1 VKRLRGGI
9 FGGFLNRDLVHRA
22 GESTLT
28 LSSGS
33 ILGVKRQ
40 ILHPAGVAEP
50 ADLRQDSRSI
60 PPRRSF
66 LPRSATYPGFAMPTV
81 LLVDDE
87 SSVRSALRKVLERS
101 GLTVVE
107 ADSGRGAL
115 EAIASD
121 PGISAVV
128 SDFLMPEI
136 NGLDFYDAMVAQSPH
151 LRERVVFLT
160 GAARDPR
167 VHQPLEQRGVPLISK
182 LDDLQI
188 VLDAVKLALL
198 RRQ

>member
-1 VKRLRGGI
+1 MLLHNSPLTATIRRP
-9 FGGFLNRDLVHRA
+9 
-22 GESTLT
+22 STP
-28 LSSGS
+28 S
-33 ILGVKRQ
+33 Q
-40 ILHPAGVAEP
+40 
-50 ADLRQDSRSI
+50 ADN
-60 PPRRSF
+60 
-66 LPRSATYPGFAMPTV
+66 MPTV

-87 SSVRSALRKVLERS
+87 SSMRSALRKLFEHA
-101 GLTVVE
+101 GLTVRE

-115 EAIASD
+115 EAIAGD

-136 NGLDFYDAMVAQSPH
+136 NGLDFYDALVARSPH

-167 VHQPLEQRGVPLISK
+167 VHEPLEQRGVPLISK
-182 LDDLQI
+182 LDDLHI

-198 RRQ
+198 RGH